1 MFVMQGNNVGVK
13 ITPEQAAEW
22 KRNETPEQ
30 KSIRGAAIQ
39 AAWDRRKVAQAR

>member
-1 MFVMQGNNVGVK
+1 MQGNNVGVK

-30 KSIRGAAIQ
+30 KSIRGAAIAAIK